1 MLFFEYGI
9 AMEPQRETCSES
21 INSQEV
27 TENRLDSASRTSCK
41 IDHSLFGV
49 NFLIGDFNSNGVM

>member
-9 AMEPQRETCSES
+9 AMAPQRETCSES

-27 TENRLDSASRTSCK
+27 TENSLDSARRTSCK
-41 IDHSLFGV
+41 IDHSLLGV